1 MMADGVGAGVQF
13 EVTPILGDLS
23 EFMAQIQKMIVDIQK
38 KINESM
44 RNAQDAQEVIN
55 DVNKEG
61 DRERTSRFLSPSGGI
76 GQEIKEIIPI
86 TKKMNGALESG
97 LRNVI
102 GTVQDIYKRL
112 MSSSPLL
119 QSIEQL
125 FNLAVSL
132 FFMPLGNKLATVM
145 LPAILQ
151 LVDGVMEIWDKF
163 EGQSLGDMINT
174 AITEGSRLFGEYFI
188 SLGQEL
194 RDQGG
199 IVGTI
204 GDMIIRIGAFIK
216 EYGEAL
222 VGLIT
227 KILEFVISN
236 IPLILGTIITMKALE
251 IGSLVAIAINT
262 GVIASVITAGIALG
276 VGALVGKSVSSA
288 FDNAMG
294 IQGYADGGYVP
305 PTPGGKLIRVAE
317 RGEGEYITPESKKYS
332 GGNTYNITINGMTT
346 DELKAYIV
354 DVVDEK
360 VNESRLRSGL

>member
-1 MMADGVGAGVQF
+1 MMVDGVGAEAKI

-23 EFMAQIQKMIVDIQK
+23 EFMAQIQKMVVDIQK

-61 DRERTSRFLSPSGGI
+61 DRGRTSRFLSPSGGI

-151 LVDGVMEIWDKF
+151 LVNGVMEIWDKF
-163 EGQSLGDMINT
+163 EGKSLGDMINT

-204 GDMIIRIGAFIK
+204 GDMIIRVGAFIK
-216 EYGEAL
+216 EYGETL
-222 VGLIT
+222 VGLIAD
-227 KILEFVISN
+227 ILEFIISN

-262 GVIASVITAGIALG
+262 GVIASVITAGIALA
-276 VGALVGKSVSSA
+276 VGTLVGTSVSSA

-294 IQGYADGGYVP
+294 IPGYADGGYVP

-317 RGEGEYITPESKKYS
+317 GGEGEYITPESKKNS

-354 DVVDEK
+354 DVVDGK

>member
-151 LVDGVMEIWDKF
+151 LVDGVMETWDKF
-163 EGQSLGDMINT
+163 EG
-174 AITEGSRLFGEYFI
+174 
-188 SLGQEL
+188 
-194 RDQGG
+194 
-199 IVGTI
+199 
-204 GDMIIRIGAFIK
+204 
-216 EYGEAL
+216 
-222 VGLIT
+222 
-227 KILEFVISN
+227 
-236 IPLILGTIITMKALE
+236 
-251 IGSLVAIAINT
+251 
-262 GVIASVITAGIALG
+262 
-276 VGALVGKSVSSA
+276 
-288 FDNAMG
+288 
-294 IQGYADGGYVP
+294 
-305 PTPGGKLIRVAE
+305 
-317 RGEGEYITPESKKYS
+317 
-332 GGNTYNITINGMTT
+332 
-346 DELKAYIV
+346 
-354 DVVDEK
+354 
-360 VNESRLRSGL
+360 

>member
-23 EFMAQIQKMIVDIQK
+23 EFMAQIQKMVVDIQK

-125 FNLAVSL
+125 FNLAVSFPSDSRGSKARIVL
-132 FFMPLGNKLATVM
+132 WPSRIK
-145 LPAILQ
+145 
-151 LVDGVMEIWDKF
+151 IW
-163 EGQSLGDMINT
+163 
-174 AITEGSRLFGEYFI
+174 
-188 SLGQEL
+188 
-194 RDQGG
+194 
-199 IVGTI
+199 
-204 GDMIIRIGAFIK
+204 
-216 EYGEAL
+216 
-222 VGLIT
+222 GLYH
-227 KILEFVISN
+227 
-236 IPLILGTIITMKALE
+236 
-251 IGSLVAIAINT
+251 IA
-262 GVIASVITAGIALG
+262 
-276 VGALVGKSVSSA
+276 
-288 FDNAMG
+288 
-294 IQGYADGGYVP
+294 
-305 PTPGGKLIRVAE
+305 
-317 RGEGEYITPESKKYS
+317 
-332 GGNTYNITINGMTT
+332 
-346 DELKAYIV
+346 
-354 DVVDEK
+354 
-360 VNESRLRSGL
+360 